1 MTLFVDASAMICMI
15 AREAEARRLVEVLR
29 TDPER
34 LCSAMS
40 NWETMAGLC
49 RSYELLLSDAQVLV
63 QRFVDEIGLRLV
75 PIGQPECDAAAEAYR
90 RYGKGR
96 HSAALNM
103 GDCFAYA
110 CAKANEAR
118 LLYIGDDFSRTDL
131 G

>member
-49 RSYELLLSDAQVLV
+49 RSYELPLSDAQVLV

>member
-1 MTLFVDASAMICMI
+1 MTLFLDASAMICMI
-15 AREAEARRLVEVLR
+15 AREADALRLADELR

-40 NWETMAGLC
+40 NWESMAGLC
-49 RSYELLLSDAQVLV
+49 RSYGLPVPDAQILV

-75 PIGQPECDAAAEAYR
+75 PIGQPEWGLAAETYG

-96 HSAALNM
+96 HPAALNM

-110 CAKANEAR
+110 CTKTNAAR
-118 LLYIGDDFSRTDL
+118 LLYIGNDFSQTDL